1 MLPRWMVRI
10 HAPSL
15 TAPSHL
21 KTSLTHSVTKKR
33 AAISVRSASSGRRDK
48 SFGRSILLC
57 LCPRENGNVS
67 QNRIRPQ
74 DETIN
79 LQPPLAY
86 SGKAEV
92 YRAEVEGPIRVQY
105 RLPGVSQSAK
115 RSHP

>member
-48 SFGRSILLC
+48 SFGRPILLC

-79 LQPPLAY
+79 LQPPLASNAKLGRKGSRSTVAGRQTLTRLHRRSPEY
-86 SGKAEV
+86 SH
-92 YRAEVEGPIRVQY
+92 
-105 RLPGVSQSAK
+105 
-115 RSHP
+115 RS